1 MSERERA
8 GVSVPTPTSTRGATD
23 DLPARQPWEEPP
35 SPEGWSSSLPD
46 LGKELGLFAVA
57 AALLLGVLR
66 AVHKAR
72 QMGAHEEHGLA
83 FVLLIALW
91 ALVCLMTATLFFYVW
106 RRLGGLAMLT
116 AMLTDYGRLHRLRG
130 RPPVWLD
137 APPPDGLRI
146 AHLSD
151 LHINEG
157 DAVRMVERAHPGG
170 NRVLDRLLDAAPL
183 GDADVILV
191 TGDVTDRGTAAS
203 WRRFVD
209 AVEER
214 GLEDRVVMVPG
225 NHDIAFVDHMVRR
238 RALRLDRFGIVQLS
252 NLLKFC
258 EAFAATLGGQRGVV
272 LVDGAPRPYLEAWTA
287 AEQAVRPL
295 VAALPTT
302 PVPPLTLRHFRS
314 QRHAFVEYVEK
325 IEAAR
330 ARLLELFPVAVPLP
344 ERDAVIFVLNS
355 VSRVS
360 RHPALNALGRIGRAQ
375 YKRLD
380 KLSRQFGQRLK
391 LVAVH
396 HHLVRRGEEQS
407 AAFWTRIFA
416 KFTVLGDPTPLVKFC
431 VRWGVRAVLNG
442 HRHLSYQLR
451 LPSGTVLLA
460 APSSTLGDELA
471 HDARPQFERYDFAPR
486 PDDDSVGIFRAA
498 IRLPRDATPAPT
510 TTEAPPSLTA

>member
-1 MSERERA
+1 M
-8 GVSVPTPTSTRGATD
+8 TDGAP
-23 DLPARQPWEEPP
+23 LGPEELPPARQAWEEPP
-35 SPEGWSSSLPD
+35 ADGWSSSLPD
-46 LGKELGLFAVA
+46 LGKELALFALS
-57 AALLLGVLR
+57 AALLFGVVR
-66 AVHKAR
+66 VVHKAR
-72 QMGAHEEHGLA
+72 QLGLQEQHGLA
-83 FVLLIALW
+83 FVILLSLW
-91 ALVCLMTATLFFYVW
+91 LLVCMITAALGVYVW
-106 RRLGGLAMLT
+106 NRLGGVALLT
-116 AMLTDYGRLHRLRG
+116 AMLTDYGRLARMGG

-137 APPPDGLRI
+137 APPAGGLRI

-151 LHINEG
+151 LHVNEG

-170 NRVLDRLLDAAPL
+170 NRQLERVLDAPPL
-183 GDADVILV
+183 GDADIILV

-203 WRRFVD
+203 WRNFID

-214 GLEDRVVMVPG
+214 ELHLRMVLVPG
-225 NHDIAFVDHMVRR
+225 NHDLAFVDHIERK

-252 NLLKFC
+252 NLLKFG
-258 EAFAATLGGQRGVV
+258 EAFAGTLGGQRGVCWIA
-272 LVDGAPRPYLEAWTA
+272 GQPRSFLDAWSE

-302 PVPPLTLRHFRS
+302 PVPPLTLRRWFA
-314 QRHAFVEYVEK
+314 QRRAFFAYVEK

-344 ERDAVIFVLNS
+344 DRDSVFFVLNS

-360 RHPALNALGRIGRAQ
+360 RHPALNAIGRIGGAQ
-375 YKRLD
+375 YRRLD
-380 KLSRQFGQRLK
+380 RLARQFPQRLK

-407 AAFWTRIFA
+407 AGFMTRLFA
-416 KFTVLGDPTPLVKFC
+416 KFTVLGDSRPLVKFC
-431 VRWGVRAVLNG
+431 IRWGVRAVLNG

-471 HDARPQFERYDFAPR
+471 HDARPQFERYDFAALH
-486 PDDDSVGIFRAA
+486 DAESVGIFRAP
-498 IRLPRDATPAPT
+498 IRLPRDATPPPPPL
-510 TTEAPPSLTA
+510 EATSRQP

>member
-1 MSERERA
+1 
-8 GVSVPTPTSTRGATD
+8 VSDTPTEGD
-23 DLPARQPWEEPP
+23 DLPARHPWEEPP
-35 SPEGWSSSLPD
+35 SPGGWSSSLPD

-57 AALLLGVLR
+57 GALLLAVIR
-66 AVHKAR
+66 VVHKAR
-72 QMGAHEEHGLA
+72 QMGAHEEHGFA
-83 FVLLIALW
+83 FVLLVALW
-91 ALVCLMTATLFFYVW
+91 LLVCIMAATLFFYVW
-106 RRLGGLAMLT
+106 RRLGGVAMLT
-116 AMLTDYGRLHRLRG
+116 AMLTDYGRLRRMGG

-137 APPPDGLRI
+137 APPADGLRL

-157 DAVRMVERAHPGG
+157 ATVRMVERAHPGG
-170 NRVLDRLLDAAPL
+170 NRQLDRVLDAPPL
-183 GDADVILV
+183 GDADLILV

-203 WRRFVD
+203 WRNFLD
-209 AVEER
+209 AVEDRHLVER
-214 GLEDRVVMVPG
+214 MVLVPG
-225 NHDIAFVDHMVRR
+225 NHDIAFVDHIVRR

-258 EAFAATLGGQRGVV
+258 EAFAGTMGGARGVV
-272 LVDGAPRPYLEAWTA
+272 FVDGVPRAFPEAWRD

-302 PVPPLTLRHFRS
+302 PVPPLTLRHWWT
-314 QRHAFVEYVEK
+314 QRHAFFDYVEK

-330 ARLLELFPVAVPLP
+330 ARLLELFPVAIPLA
-344 ERDAVIFVLNS
+344 EHDAVVFVLNS

-380 KLSRQFGQRLK
+380 RLARHFPQRLK

-407 AAFWTRIFA
+407 AKFWTRIFA
-416 KFTVLGDPTPLVKFC
+416 KFTVLGDSRPLVKFC
-431 VRWGVRAVLNG
+431 IRWGVRAVLNG

-486 PDDDSVGIFRAA
+486 ADDDSVGIFRAP
-498 IRLPRDATPAPT
+498 IRLPKDPTPPPPPVA
-510 TTEAPPSLTA
+510 TTETTSRPT